1 LRRRAPLAL
10 LGAVLAAAVPAAPRP
25 GDTVRVFAAASL
37 GDAMRALAAGFERA
51 HGARV
56 ELNLAGTQ
64 VLRAQ
69 IEQGAEADV
78 YAFADLDHA
87 RALEARGLV
96 RPHRVLARSL
106 LCVATPAASPRVRAL
121 ADLARP
127 GIRIVVA
134 DPSVPAGRYTAEW
147 LARMEK
153 EPAFAAAFRRGFE
166 ANVVSREANVR
177 LVLAKVALGE
187 ADAGIVYASDAV
199 GQPRVAAL
207 PIPDHLNV
215 VAEYGIGLV
224 RADASRQ
231 ARSFVD
237 AVLGAPGRRILAAR
251 GFRLP

>member
-1 LRRRAPLAL
+1 VKVRLVAAAAL
-10 LGAVLAAAVPAAPRP
+10 LAAGAWLMAARRP
-25 GDTVRVFAAASL
+25 GARVRVFAAASL
-37 GDAMRALAAGFERA
+37 GDVLQALASELEAEGI
-51 HGARV
+51 RV

-64 VLRAQ
+64 VLRTQ
-69 IEQGAEADV
+69 IEQGAAADV
-78 YAFADLDHA
+78 YAFADIEDA
-87 RALEARGLV
+87 RHLQARGLV
-96 RPHRVLARSL
+96 QAPRVFARNT
-106 LCVATPAASPRVRAL
+106 LCVVTPATNARVRSL
-121 ADLARP
+121 ADLGAP
-127 GIRIVVA
+127 GAKVVLA
-134 DPSVPAGRYTAEW
+134 APAVPAGRYA
-147 LARMEK
+147 ARVLERMDRAYGR
-153 EPAFAAAFRRGFE
+153 PGGVR
-166 ANVVSREANVR
+166 ANVVSEETNVR

-237 AVLGAPGRRILAAR
+237 AVLGASGRRILAAR

>member
-1 LRRRAPLAL
+1 MKVRLVAAAAL
-10 LGAVLAAAVPAAPRP
+10 LAAGAWLMAARRP
-25 GDTVRVFAAASL
+25 GARVRVFAAASL
-37 GDAMRALAAGFERA
+37 GDVLQALAAELEAEGI
-51 HGARV
+51 RV

-64 VLRAQ
+64 VLRTQ
-69 IEQGAEADV
+69 IEQGAAADV
-78 YAFADLDHA
+78 YAFADIEDA
-87 RALEARGLV
+87 RHLHARGLV
-96 RPHRVLARSL
+96 QAPRVFARNTLCVVTPATNARVRSLSDLAAPGTKVVLA
-106 LCVATPAASPRVRAL
+106 APA
-121 ADLARP
+121 
-127 GIRIVVA
+127 
-134 DPSVPAGRYTAEW
+134 VPAGRYA
-147 LARMEK
+147 ARVLERMDR
-153 EPAFAAAFRRGFE
+153 AFGRAGGVR
-166 ANVVSREANVR
+166 ANVVSEETNVR

-224 RADASRQ
+224 SADASRQ